1 MIEHAA
7 LAVPQQPCGVVAE
20 EVEIGVSI
28 YVGECCTTA
37 RRKGEWKRCVSE
49 HRPRLPA
56 GHVFACFVVVAAA
69 ARVAIGK
76 IAAGFYNVVTRHVS
90 AERRVTSFVVVA
102 TNRLCRPC
110 LH

>member
-49 HRPRLPA
+49 HRTGLPTGHIFA
-56 GHVFACFVVVAAA
+56 GFVVVAAA

-76 IAAGFYNVVTRHVS
+76 IAARFYNVVTRHVS

-110 LH
+110 RH

>member
-7 LAVPQQPCGVVAE
+7 LAVTQQPRGEVAK
-20 EVEIGVSI
+20 EVEVGVAV

-37 RRKGEWKRCVSE
+37 RCKGERKRGVRE
-49 HRPRLPA
+49 HRTGLPA

-90 AERRVTSFVVVA
+90 AECRVTSFVVVA

-110 LH
+110 RH

>member
-7 LAVPQQPCGVVAE
+7 LAVTQQACGVVAKKV
-20 EVEIGVSI
+20 EVRVPV

-37 RRKGEWKRCVSE
+37 RCKGEWKWSMRE
-49 HRPRLPA
+49 HRTGLPA
-56 GHVFACFVVVAAA
+56 GHVFACLVVVAAA

-90 AERRVTSFVVVA
+90 AECRVTSFVVVA

-110 LH
+110 RH